1 MPLTKNIFIRLL
13 DDRLNKNNIKFI
25 KNIIAS
31 SQKDNILNKLM
42 SYIFL
47 PIFVSI
53 LAGLVVFY
61 VQRQDLITSKKM
73 ESFEYIITQF
83 NILSSN

>member
-73 ESFEYIITQF
+73 ESFESTIYF
-83 NILSSN
+83 AMNR